1 LEGNIRRDG
10 SSRFKN
16 DKWGVFPSFSAGWIM
31 SEEDFLSSNDL
42 IDFLKVR
49 ASWGELGNSNIPNF
63 AFAKSLSLNEA
74 YSFGGT
80 IAPGVGQSSLGN
92 ENLSWEKTTST
103 NFGVNL
109 VLNNGLGVDF
119 DLFTKETTDIL
130 FNLPVNVLTG
140 FTSQFTNAASME
152 TKGWELALNYS
163 KSFGELKLQ
172 LGANISNAENIVTD
186 LNPGI
191 DGGETDRIFL
201 GNGGILGEGYR
212 PGAYWGFVSDGIF
225 NDAAELAAAADH
237 SLMDSQ
243 LGDVK
248 FLDQNG
254 DGVINLDDRTDL
266 GVDIPEMTYG
276 FNIFANY
283 KNWDLGAIFQG
294 IGKASFQ
301 GTFEL
306 FKPDAGGMTT
316 ANLWAD
322 NWTTTNTDASMPRV
336 WAGQAASPSDVYPS
350 DFFIY
355 DRAYLRLKNLQ
366 IGYTFD
372 NDAIPFNSLRLFFNG
387 TNLWTS
393 TDFPLID
400 PEVRT
405 GAGASD
411 LYGSGNEAQ
420 AGRAPYMFPQLKTL
434 SFGVQAKF

>member
-1 LEGNIRRDG
+1 
-10 SSRFKN
+10 
-16 DKWGVFPSFSAGWIM
+16 
-31 SEEDFLSSNDL
+31 
-42 IDFLKVR
+42 
-49 ASWGELGNSNIPNF
+49 
-63 AFAKSLSLNEA
+63 
-74 YSFGGT
+74 
-80 IAPGVGQSSLGN
+80 
-92 ENLSWEKTTST
+92 
-103 NFGVNL
+103 
-109 VLNNGLGVDF
+109 
-119 DLFTKETTDIL
+119 
-130 FNLPVNVLTG
+130 
-140 FTSQFTNAASME
+140 
-152 TKGWELALNYS
+152 
-163 KSFGELKLQ
+163 
-172 LGANISNAENIVTD
+172 
-186 LNPGI
+186 
-191 DGGETDRIFL
+191 
-201 GNGGILGEGYR
+201 
-212 PGAYWGFVSDGIF
+212 
-225 NDAAELAAAADH
+225 
-237 SLMDSQ
+237 MDSQ

-322 NWTTTNTDASMPRV
+322 NWTSTNTDASMPRV
-336 WAGQAASPSDVYPS
+336 WAGQGASPSDLYPS

-355 DRAYLRLKNLQ
+355 DRAFLRLKNLQ

-372 NDAIPFNSLRLFFNG
+372 ADVLPIDSLRIFFNG

-405 GAGASD
+405 GVGASE
-411 LYGSGNEAQ
+411 LYGGEQSAQ

-434 SFGVQAKF
+434 SFGIQAKF